1 MRCSSSP
8 CLFPMA
14 VVDICF
20 NRLTICNGDTFG
32 SLLTIMWM
40 WSLSLSITSILK
52 SDNSAMFSNICFML
66 VSISPVNILFLYL
79 HTKMMWYLMR
89 NFE

>member
-1 MRCSSSP
+1 MYFLSKICD
-8 CLFPMA
+8 
-14 VVDICF
+14 VVV
-20 NRLTICNGDTFG
+20 
-32 SLLTIMWM
+32 LLVFSKWM